1 MPVSIELRDGQHI
14 GVVQN
19 ALTNVAP
26 WSRTARAVLGMK
38 FNEPASSKYQR
49 IPPFTPSSDYTEP

>member
-26 WSRTARAVLGMK
+26 WSRIARAVLGMK
-38 FNEPASSKYQR
+38 FKEPTISQHCR
-49 IPPFTPSSDYTEP
+49 VFLM